1 MANVDNF
8 IVCYSYYDL
17 LTKLVESQFMG
28 RNKRPRHTREPEE
41 RLVKHGPSQISSRTL
56 PPNCDSF
63 ASRLSRLPADF
74 DTGRSGTT
82 LVYRRCG
89 NGHENSGRE
98 TDRVCAKHNKLHAT
112 TILFA
117 NGSFSPS
124 PTQSQDP
131 ASVPVPNRCPTSMAI
146 PNMTSSILPE
156 LFRRHVTVAEDQ
168 EAFLLY

>member
-1 MANVDNF
+1 MAMKTAAVN
-8 IVCYSYYDL
+8 
-17 LTKLVESQFMG
+17 
-28 RNKRPRHTREPEE
+28 
-41 RLVKHGPSQISSRTL
+41 
-56 PPNCDSF
+56 
-63 ASRLSRLPADF
+63 
-74 DTGRSGTT
+74 
-82 LVYRRCG
+82 
-89 NGHENSGRE
+89 
-98 TDRVCAKHNKLHAT
+98 CAKHNKLHAT